1 MITFLLCITIFTLIL
16 VIGKWLI
23 FILFSPIIRLYLKMR
38 MRQATSIKKKQSTT
52 VVSEPEKPV
61 NEESKNYIKSSIR
74 RYLDG
79 YIRYM
84 QFQVS
89 YIPSHHI
96 RDWIYKSVYLVKMAP
111 KSIIYFGAE
120 IRGSYNLKIGRGA
133 IIGDKAVLDARVGGI
148 EIGENVQLGSF
159 VKLWTDSH
167 DMNDPYFRGT
177 PGKRGPIKIG
187 NRAWLGPNVTVIHSV
202 TIGEGAVVAA
212 GSVVTKDV
220 EPFAIMGGIPA
231 KKIGE
236 RSQNLCYE
244 FSGAYSPFY

>member
-1 MITFLLCITIFTLIL
+1 MTTA
-16 VIGKWLI
+16 I
-23 FILFSPIIRLYLKMR
+23 FILSIFVLIALLGKWIMFILLCPFIRLYLR
-38 MRQATSIKKKQSTT
+38 LRCIQSNRTSTNLNSNKQNCDNRNNTLH
-52 VVSEPEKPV
+52 
-61 NEESKNYIKSSIR
+61 NIKSICR
-74 RYLDG
+74 RYMDG

-96 RDWIYKSVYLVKMAP
+96 RDWIYKNIYLVKMAP
-111 KSIIYFGAE
+111 NSIIYFGAE
-120 IRGSYNLKIGRGA
+120 IRGSYNLKIGKGA

-202 TIGEGAVVAA
+202 TIGEGAVIAA

-220 EPFAIMGGIPA
+220 EPYAVMGGIPA
-231 KKIGE
+231 RKFGE
-236 RSQNLCYE
+236 RSHDLRYE
-244 FSGAYSPFY
+244 FSGDYVPFY

>member
-1 MITFLLCITIFTLIL
+1 MTTA
-16 VIGKWLI
+16 I
-23 FILFSPIIRLYLKMR
+23 FILSIFVSIALLGKWIIFLLLCPFIRLYQR
-38 MRQATSIKKKQSTT
+38 MRHIQTNKASKKGNSNKSVITNPHNAKHSIKSLC
-52 VVSEPEKPV
+52 
-61 NEESKNYIKSSIR
+61 R

-89 YIPSHHI
+89 YIPSHHL
-96 RDWIYKSVYLVKMAP
+96 RDWIYKNIYLVKMAP
-111 KSIIYFGAE
+111 ESIIYFGAE
-120 IRGSYNLKIGRGA
+120 IRGSYNLKIGKGA

-177 PGKRGPIKIG
+177 PRKRGPIKIG

-202 TIGEGAVVAA
+202 TIGEGAVIAA

-220 EPFAIMGGIPA
+220 EPYAVMGGIPA

-236 RSQNLCYE
+236 RSQDLRYE
-244 FSGAYSPFY
+244 FSGEYVPFY